1 MNIMFHLQSWDGKQK
16 MEVHGKYQDM
26 VELHVM
32 QEKIQKHILNMRL
45 HLEELIKYQVY
56 LMKIIALI

>member
-1 MNIMFHLQSWDGKQK
+1 